1 MIGLAGAILVTSLLG
16 SMHCVG
22 MCGPMALWASGI
34 GQAGQS
40 RGTAL
45 ARLSA
50 YHLGRA
56 VTFLSA
62 GVLAGW
68 LGGLAT
74 VGGSW
79 LGWQQTA
86 ARLAGA
92 TMIGLGVW
100 RLLNFWRPAEPYLRS
115 PSANSSPGREIPGA
129 ARIPWDR
136 RLSMAV
142 SERLSRLRPT
152 IARLPVHSRAFA
164 IGIVTTWLPCGWLYL
179 FVLVAAATASPL
191 PAVMVMLAFW
201 IGTLP
206 ALSALV
212 GGAIGSIGI
221 TPRLRPALPLL
232 IAIVL
237 LVTGTYTIS
246 GRAAADLTPL
256 SEAARQQ
263 GAMANDTDPRR
274 LLDKLSGEPLPCCE
288 PTEGIGSSPSLQ
300 GVPSPSPLRA
310 EEASR

>member
-40 RGTAL
+40 RGSAW
-45 ARLSA
+45 ARLTA
-50 YHLGRA
+50 YHFGRA
-56 VTFLSA
+56 VTFFSA
-62 GVLAGW
+62 GLLAGW
-68 LGGLAT
+68 LGGLVT
-74 VGGSW
+74 VGGDW

-86 ARLAGA
+86 ARLAGS

-100 RLLNFWRPAEPYLRS
+100 RLLHFWRPAD
-115 PSANSSPGREIPGA
+115 PSLSDSAADLSVMSGATSA

-136 RLSMAV
+136 RLSLAV
-142 SERLSRLRPT
+142 SARLSRLRPT

-191 PAVMVMLAFW
+191 SALMVMLAFW

-212 GGAIGSIGI
+212 GGAIGSVGFA
-221 TPRLRPALPLL
+221 PRIRPALPLL
-232 IAIVL
+232 IAITL
-237 LVTGTYTIS
+237 LVTGSYTLS
-246 GRAAADLTPL
+246 GRAAADLAPL
-256 SEAARQQ
+256 SEAARRW
-263 GAMANDTDPRR
+263 GSTDPRQ
-274 LLDKLSGEPLPCCE
+274 LLDELSDEPLPCCE
-288 PTEGIGSSPSLQ
+288 PPGEFDRSLPAV
-300 GVPSPSPLRA
+300 GLPSPSTLRA
-310 EEASR
+310 GEPSR

>member
-45 ARLSA
+45 ARLTA
-50 YHLGRA
+50 YHFGRA

-62 GVLAGW
+62 GLLAGW

-74 VGGSW
+74 VGGDW

-100 RLLNFWRPAEPYLRS
+100 RLLNFWRPAEAYLSS
-115 PSANSSPGREIPGA
+115 PSANLSPGVGVA
-129 ARIPWDR
+129 GVVRIPWDR

-142 SERLSRLRPT
+142 SARLSRLRPT

-212 GGAIGSIGI
+212 GGAIGSVGF

-256 SEAARQQ
+256 GEAARQQ
-263 GAMANDTDPRR
+263 GTWARGADPRR
-274 LLDKLSGEPLPCCE
+274 LLDELSGEALPCCE
-288 PTEGIGSSPSLQ
+288 PLTSASGSSASEV
-300 GVPSPSPLRA
+300 GPSPSPPRP

>member
-1 MIGLAGAILVTSLLG
+1 MIGLAGAVLVTSLLG

-34 GQAGQS
+34 GQSGQS

-45 ARLSA
+45 ARLAA

-62 GVLAGW
+62 GLLAGW

-74 VGGSW
+74 VGGNW

-100 RLLNFWRPAEPYLRS
+100 RLLNFWYPAEPYLS
-115 PSANSSPGREIPGA
+115 GSSANSPPAGGPPGV

-136 RLSMAV
+136 RLSLAV
-142 SERLSRLRPT
+142 SGRLSRLRPT

-164 IGIVTTWLPCGWLYL
+164 IGIITTWLPCGWLYL

-191 PAVMVMLAFW
+191 PAVTVMFAFW

-212 GGAIGSIGI
+212 GGAIGSIGF

-232 IAIVL
+232 IAIIL
-237 LVTGTYTIS
+237 LITGTYTIS

-256 SEAARQQ
+256 SEAARRQ
-263 GAMANDTDPRR
+263 GPLANDVGPWR
-274 LLDKLSGEPLPCCE
+274 LLDGLSGEPLPCCE
-288 PTEGIGSSPSLQ
+288 PTEELGGSPSLRGLSSPSPPQ
-300 GVPSPSPLRA
+300 V

>member
-45 ARLSA
+45 ARLTA
-50 YHLGRA
+50 YHFGRA

-62 GVLAGW
+62 GLLAGW

-74 VGGSW
+74 VGGDW

-100 RLLNFWRPAEPYLRS
+100 RLLNFWRPAEPYLSS
-115 PSANSSPGREIPGA
+115 PSAKLSPGVGVA
-129 ARIPWDR
+129 GVVRIPWDR

-142 SERLSRLRPT
+142 SVRLSRLRPT
-152 IARLPVHSRAFA
+152 IARLPIHSRAFA

-191 PAVMVMLAFW
+191 PAVMVMFAFW

-212 GGAIGSIGI
+212 GGASRLSRVHAPFASGA
-221 TPRLRPALPLL
+221 TPADCDHSTGHRDLHDQRSGCRRSDSTRRGRPPAGYMGQRRRPA
-232 IAIVL
+232 AV
-237 LVTGTYTIS
+237 
-246 GRAAADLTPL
+246 A
-256 SEAARQQ
+256 
-263 GAMANDTDPRR
+263 
-274 LLDKLSGEPLPCCE
+274 
-288 PTEGIGSSPSLQ
+288 
-300 GVPSPSPLRA
+300 
-310 EEASR
+310 